1 MPFLV
6 LDSGG
11 VSALA
16 ESTNKTASHLVRLT
30 KAGMFP
36 AFVPSV
42 VLAECLTGD
51 PRRDVLAHRL
61 LKTCRVYDQVP
72 ESLAERAAQ
81 LRTRAGRG
89 SAVDAIVVAF
99 AEIYAAVVLTSDPK
113 DLRALAA
120 HASDVS
126 VEPTWHG

>member
-11 VSALA
+11 VTALA
-16 ESTNKTASHLVRLT
+16 EHRHRASEQLAAFRA
-30 KAGMFP
+30 AGLFP

-51 PRRDVLAHRL
+51 ARRDVLRL
-61 LKTCRVYDQVP
+61 LKGCRIHDQVP
-72 ESLAERAAQ
+72 ESLAKRAAQ
-81 LRTRAGRG
+81 LRTKAKRG

-113 DLRALAA
+113 DLRALAE
-120 HASDVS
+120 HARDVA
-126 VEPTWHG
+126 VEPIWRV